1 MKVALCQMDSRGDVA
16 ENDREAERLLR
27 EAAAGGADLAALPEI
42 WPAQGSRQEMHA
54 AAEPVPGPRTDRIA
68 AIARDHGMWI
78 AAGSVLEADGGRVFN
93 TNVLIDDHGEI
104 VATYRKIHL
113 FDVEPPGSPPLRES
127 TVFAPG
133 DDVVTAAT
141 PFGRVGLS
149 ICFDLRFPE
158 LFRSLV
164 AAGAEI
170 VFVPSS
176 FREHTGRDH
185 WEVLL
190 RARAIEDQVVVIAA
204 AQWGPW
210 GSPEAQRRAWGH
222 SMVVDPW
229 GRVLADAPDG
239 VGVTFCDVD
248 LEEIRRVREVL
259 PVLGARRLGPA
270 C

>member
-1 MKVALCQMDSRGDVA
+1 MRVALCQMNSRADVA
-16 ENDREAERLLR
+16 ANDEAALRLLR
-27 EAAAGGADLAALPEI
+27 EAAAGGADLAALPEV
-42 WPAQGSRQEMHA
+42 WPAQGSREEMHA
-54 AAEPVPGPRTDRIA
+54 AAEPMAGPR
-68 AIARDHGMWI
+68 IARLASLARETGMWI
-78 AAGSVLEADGGRVFN
+78 AAGSVPESDGGRVYN
-93 TNVLIDDHGEI
+93 TSTLISADGDV

-113 FDVEPPGSPPLRES
+113 FDVEPDDGPPLRES
-127 TVFAPG
+127 SVFAAG
-133 DDVVTAAT
+133 DEVVSVAT
-141 PFGRVGLS
+141 PFGRVGLT

-158 LFRSLV
+158 IYRMLT
-164 AAGAEI
+164 AAGAE
-170 VFVPSS
+170 VVLVPSV

-210 GSPEAQRRAWGH
+210 GSERGQRTAYGH

-229 GRVLADAPDG
+229 GRVLAEAPDG

-248 LEEIRRVREVL
+248 LDEVRRVREVL